1 MLFKKKK
8 EEKKCCCSETE
19 SKVST
24 SLNDKNGIIVLGSRC
39 KKCNELE
46 ENVKKAMISLEIE
59 GEINHI
65 NDFAGIASFGVM
77 STPALVIDG
86 KVVSY
91 GKVLSEN
98 ECIKI
103 LKEYK
108 KQ

>member
-19 SKVST
+19 SKVSS

-65 NDFAGIASFGVM
+65 NEVQGEKMKAIVDNQNYILAE
-77 STPALVIDG
+77 
-86 KVVSY
+86 
-91 GKVLSEN
+91 LS
-98 ECIKI
+98 KI
-103 LKEYK
+103 NDRIIGLYK
-108 KQ
+108 TEK